1 MPKFWREM
9 RSKIFVMKRAMSEPK
24 PSPVQN
30 VISIGLSCWLWQW
43 RKCRAMVDAAKRT
56 GVHLEI
62 TQTFRGLR
70 REIEG
75 HVSGDNVDA
84 FLHEFARRC

>member
-1 MPKFWREM
+1 
-9 RSKIFVMKRAMSEPK
+9 
-24 PSPVQN
+24 
-30 VISIGLSCWLWQW
+30 
-43 RKCRAMVDAAKRT
+43 MVDAAKRT

-75 HVSGDNVDA
+75 QVSGDNVDA